1 MTTLDK
7 GFLERYGITPN
18 RALGQNFLCDANAIE
33 KILAAAKAGGE
44 FVLEIGPG
52 LGALTQGLARR
63 AERVM
68 AVEIDNAMIA
78 PLSEKLAQYENVKIL
93 RADFLKASWEEM
105 APPGGG
111 DFIAAGNLPYY
122 ATTPICLKLFEQAGR
137 IRSITVMVQKE
148 AARRFFAGPGDK
160 AYGPLSVIA
169 RSWYDAAR
177 VMELPP
183 DCFYPQP
190 GVDSTVVRLE
200 RAEAVPNIAPQ
211 AALTA
216 VTACFA
222 MRRKTI
228 INNLLAAGISR
239 PEALSALQE
248 TGVKPEARAESLEP
262 RRLIALAE
270 ALKAL
275 GMDKSGRAARG
286 IWLFRE

>member
-7 GFLERYGITPN
+7 GFLEQYGITPN

-52 LGALTQGLARR
+52 LGALTEGLARQ
-63 AERVM
+63 AERVV

-78 PLSEKLAQYENVKIL
+78 PLSERLSEYANVRIL
-93 RADFLKASWEEM
+93 HADFLKASWKEM

-160 AYGPLSVIA
+160 VYGPLSVVA
-169 RSWYDAAR
+169 RSWYDASC

-183 DCFYPQP
+183 ECFYPQP
-190 GVDSTVVRLE
+190 GVDSTVVRLV
-200 RAEAVPNIAPQ
+200 RAEDVPGIDPKT
-211 AALTA
+211 ALKT
-216 VTACFA
+216 VGACFR

-228 INNLLAAGISR
+228 INNLLAAGIPRS
-239 PEALSALQE
+239 EALSALKE
-248 TGVKPEARAESLEP
+248 SGVKPEARAESVEP

-270 ALKAL
+270 AL
-275 GMDKSGRAARG
+275 SGLEPG
-286 IWLFRE
+286 